1 MKCVVCNRELKGS
14 QKKYCGHS
22 CSGYVKQEN
31 EKRRVIRNL
40 LPPRP
45 CAVCGGVFQPVRRAN
60 IVCSRECG
68 IIRNVAMKKAAA
80 AAKISAR
87 PKPVLKIMRHTKPHF
102 NQNCNSNKK
111 EILRFIKKGG
121 QITKLPSAPSGKS
134 PEINMNYG
142 WIPDELFGS
151 ALMYEIDDENG

>member
-45 CAVCGGVFQPVRRAN
+45 CAVCGGVFQPG
-60 IVCSRECG
+60 C
-68 IIRNVAMKKAAA
+68 
-80 AAKISAR
+80 KINAD
-87 PKPVLKIMRHTKPHF
+87 
-102 NQNCNSNKK
+102 
-111 EILRFIKKGG
+111 
-121 QITKLPSAPSGKS
+121 LPI
-134 PEINMNYG
+134 PEI
-142 WIPDELFGS
+142 
-151 ALMYEIDDENG
+151 ENGRLGFTLKEKNAN